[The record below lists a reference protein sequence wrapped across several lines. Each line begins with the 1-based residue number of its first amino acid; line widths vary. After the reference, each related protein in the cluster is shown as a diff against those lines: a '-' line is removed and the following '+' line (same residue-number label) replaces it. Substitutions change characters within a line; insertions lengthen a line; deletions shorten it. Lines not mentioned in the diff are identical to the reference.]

1 LKVALPELKLKLKQQ
16 QKKQRGGGG
25 VRTRAVVPEVV
36 GQLAD
41 AWSVG
46 ANGLPPALA
55 GIETQLFQASL
66 LPELAYLYFLSR
78 PEAKT
83 PPLANVGAR
92 MLLLFVFATIPAG
105 IAAKAQFGDVLA
117 NVDVLHGTS
126 ESLLTFSN
134 LVLAL
139 GFARALA
146 MPAGQGHKEDQG
158 GKTSFPFKGIAKFVG
173 VTAGVCGVGAL
184 AAATVLHG
192 GSSLPLEAEPSN
204 ALSLPT
210 WAVHV
215 SSVAEWS
222 LAMSLVW
229 KYAEHSGNQAWKG
242 MTLAMGLTLFNA
254 YTPCTWHAFYN
265 SPAIGALVPLQALL
279 TLSGSSARAF
289 AAYRVCEEGKRMEET
304 SPSSSS
310 SASSSSSGSG
320 SGFDEDGFLLKL
332 ALIAGTGAFA
342 VKYGELL
349 ASDFF
354 LDPNYLKALAIM
366 AVPTAATTALI
377 ASGVFGGSSGSS
389 SSEEDGKKKK
399 GLSMADVKSF
409 GVAGT
414 VSYVITE
421 LAFWAVAFPLAF
433 SWYRVAEGSWL
444 DLSNATDKAKLLGA
458 GTVFINGVRLLVPLR
473 LAAALALAPTVE
485 KTLKRMGVDLKKDQ
499 TEAEEAEESTTASTK
514 NFEGEW
520 ADSAEVDNEK
530 TFSFGQLAK
539 NLAGFQ
545 KNRDPEGPPLGGPSG
560 LEDLSSRLPDCPRT
574 RWDPDNVDIAA
585 VQKQYREEEI
595 PDILTIE
602 AKETIPSNKSEEE
615 WLRENKADLKE
626 KLLKHGAILIKGMDT
641 SKSGAGFR
649 RVYEALGLDV
659 CLDPIHTSGLR
670 KFAIEQD
677 GIYEEVN
684 KPGLRQHYIGLHNES
699 TTNRTAA
706 FGMFV
711 CFMPATEGG
720 GDFFVADGKRILRDM
735 DTEVLQELYDKKI
748 RISVSNLDFFK
759 PIIQDRSLF
768 GDYDKEVLVPR
779 AKDDLAKAIGNTV
792 APKFDM
798 DLEMVWGA
806 DGANEGYRLQAIE
819 LPETPINRHPVTK
832 EPLWFCNM
840 HNHSR
845 YLRDNRPCTVPEVGM
860 TETFFGDLSKI
871 PEHILEEM
879 DRASRE
885 NIVPTPMKAG
895 DVLLVDN
902 YRMLHGRDIFQGDR
916 LHAVSW
922 FTWPEEANIKE
933 AVSNTSE
940 GNSLNKMINKYVD
953 SLK

>member
-1 LKVALPELKLKLKQQ
+1 M
-16 QKKQRGGGG
+16 
-25 VRTRAVVPEVV
+25 V
-36 GQLAD
+36 GPLAD

-46 ANGLPPALA
+46 SNGLPVQFA
-55 GIETQLFQASL
+55 GVETQLFQASL
-66 LPELAYLYFLSR
+66 LPELMYLWFLSR

-83 PPLANVGAR
+83 PPLANVGSR

-134 LVLAL
+134 LVVAL
-139 GFARALA
+139 GFSRALA
-146 MPAGQGHKEDQG
+146 MPAGKGHEHDA
-158 GKTSFPFKGIAKFVG
+158 SFPWQGIAKFVG
-173 VTAGVCGVGAL
+173 ITMALCGVGAL
-184 AAATVLHG
+184 GAATVLHDTIAN
-192 GSSLPLEAEPSN
+192 LDVAEPSN

-222 LAMSLVW
+222 VAMALVW
-229 KYAEHSGNQAWKG
+229 KYAAHSGNKAWRG

-265 SPAIGALVPLQALL
+265 APAIGALVPIQALL
-279 TLSGSSARAF
+279 TLTGSSARAF
-289 AAYRVCEEGKRMEET
+289 AAYRVCEEGKRMEGA
-304 SPSSSS
+304 SSEEKEEPSS
-310 SASSSSSGSG
+310 SASEA
-320 SGFDEDGFLLKL
+320 FDEGAFLLKL
-332 ALIAGTGAFA
+332 ALVAGTGAFA

-349 ASDFF
+349 GAEDFF
-354 LDPNYLKALAIM
+354 MEPNYLKALALM
-366 AVPTAATTALI
+366 AIPTAATTALI
-377 ASGVFGGSSGSS
+377 KYGSGEGG
-389 SSEEDGKKKK
+389 ENNKPK
-399 GLSMADVKSF
+399 LSMADVKSF

-444 DLSNATDKAKLLGA
+444 DLSNAADKAKLLGA

-485 KTLKRMGVDLKKDQ
+485 KTLKGMGVDLKKDAKSEEEEK
-499 TEAEEAEESTTASTK
+499 EAPAEPGTK

-520 ADSAEVDNEK
+520 ADTPEVDNEK

-574 RWDPDNVDIAA
+574 RWDSEEVDIPA
-585 VQKQYREEEI
+585 VQKRYREEDI
-595 PDILTIE
+595 PDILTID
-602 AKETIPSNKSEEE
+602 AKETITGNEEE
-615 WLRENKADLKE
+615 WLRANKDDLKE
-626 KLLKHGAILIKGMDT
+626 KLLKHGAVLIKGMET

-649 RVYEALGLDV
+649 KVYEALDLDV

-706 FGMFV
+706 FGAFV
-711 CFMPATEGG
+711 CFMPASEGG
-720 GDFFVADGKRILRDM
+720 GDFFVADGKKILRDM

-768 GDYDKEVLVPR
+768 GDFDKEVLVPR

-871 PEHILEEM
+871 PEHILDEV

-885 NIVPTPMKAG
+885 NIVMTPMKAG

-953 SLK
+953 TLK

>member
-1 LKVALPELKLKLKQQ
+1 MAPR
-16 QKKQRGGGG
+16 KQR
-25 VRTRAVVPEVV
+25 RTRTTRTRVAEEVV
-36 GQLAD
+36 GPLAD

-46 ANGLPPALA
+46 TNGLPSQFA

-66 LPELAYLYFLSR
+66 LPELLYLWFLSR

-83 PPLANVGAR
+83 PPLANVGSR

-105 IAAKAQFGDVLA
+105 IIAKAQFGDVLA

-134 LVLAL
+134 LVVAL
-139 GFARALA
+139 GFARALSL
-146 MPAGQGHKEDQG
+146 PAGKGHLEENSQG
-158 GKTSFPFKGIAKFVG
+158 FPFKGIAKFVG

-184 AAATVLHG
+184 AAATALSG
-192 GSSLPLEAEPSN
+192 SLPLDTEPAN

-222 LAMSLVW
+222 LAMGLVW
-229 KYAEHSGNQAWKG
+229 KYADHSGNKAWKG
-242 MTLAMGLTLFNA
+242 LTLAMGLTLFNA
-254 YTPCTWHAFYN
+254 YTPCTWHSFYN
-265 SPAIGALVPLQALL
+265 SPAIGALVPMQALL
-279 TLSGSSARAF
+279 TLTGSTARAF
-289 AAYRVCEEGKRMEET
+289 AAYRICEEGKRLDAGE
-304 SPSSSS
+304 S
-310 SASSSSSGSG
+310 SAQPSQEAQTE
-320 SGFDEDGFLLKL
+320 FDEEAFLLKL
-332 ALIAGTGAFA
+332 ALVAGCGAFA
-342 VKYGELL
+342 VKYGELF
-349 ASDFF
+349 APSFF
-354 LDPNYLKALAIM
+354 MEPNYVKALALM
-366 AVPTAATTALI
+366 ALPTAATTALV
-377 ASGVFGGSSGSS
+377 ANGGSEG
-389 SSEEDGKKKK
+389 GKPK
-399 GLSMADVKSF
+399 LSMADVKSF

-444 DLSNATDKAKLLGA
+444 DLSNAADKAKLLGA
-458 GTVFINGVRLLVPLR
+458 GTVFINGVRLLVPVR
-473 LAAALALAPTVE
+473 LAAALALAPSVE
-485 KTLKRMGVDLKKDQ
+485 KALKGMGVDLKKEQ
-499 TEAEEAEESTTASTK
+499 EEEQEAPAAPGSK

-520 ADSAEVDNEK
+520 ADSPEVDNEK

-560 LEDLSSRLPDCPRT
+560 LEDLSSRLPDCPKT
-574 RWDPDNVDIAA
+574 RWDSEDVDIKA
-585 VQKQYREEEI
+585 VQKQYREEDI
-595 PDILTIE
+595 PDVLTID
-602 AKETIPSNKSEEE
+602 AKETIQGDEEE
-615 WLRENKADLKE
+615 WLRSNKDDIKE
-626 KLLKHGAILIKGMDT
+626 KLLKHGAILIKGMET

-649 RVYEALGLDV
+649 RVYEALDLDV

-706 FGMFV
+706 FGAFV

-759 PIIQDRSLF
+759 PIIQDRGLF
-768 GDYDKEVLVPR
+768 GEFDKDVLVPR
-779 AKDDLAKAIGNTV
+779 AKDDLAKAIGDTV

-860 TETFFGDLSKI
+860 TETFFGDLSAI
-871 PEHILEEM
+871 PEHILEEV

-885 NIVPTPMKAG
+885 NIIPTPMKPG

-940 GNSLNKMINKYVD
+940 GNSLNKMINQYVS